1 MNRIPVF
8 RLSNEAL
15 VQELEESIAQDGPHT
30 ARQVALI
37 DEVERRRLYAP
48 AGYQSMFAY
57 CLGELH
63 LSEDAA
69 YKRLQVA
76 RAARECPGVLA
87 ALAEGRATRCEY

>member
-1 MNRIPVF
+1 MKRIPVS
-8 RLSNEAL
+8 RLTDNAVIREMK
-15 VQELEESIAQDGPHT
+15 ENIAQDDPHT

-37 DEVERRRLYAP
+37 GEVERRRLYAP
-48 AGYQSMFAY
+48 AGHQSMFAY